1 MPLIPRKTP
10 ILMLS
15 GVNDE
20 VVPREHMQDLWGLVQ
35 HRGAGA
41 PAGTGTN
48 TTASE
53 SEEIPGMESIRSQM
67 GMVDPLPS
75 VKVAVEDVRTQ
86 SKFIEFEN
94 GTHST

>member
-1 MPLIPRKTP
+1 
-10 ILMLS
+10 
-15 GVNDE
+15 
-20 VVPREHMQDLWGLVQ
+20 MQGLWELVQ

-41 PAGTGTN
+41 PAGTGSN
-48 TTASE
+48 KP
-53 SEEIPGMESIRSQM
+53 SEEIAGMESIQSQM

>member
-1 MPLIPRKTP
+1 
-10 ILMLS
+10 MLS

-20 VVPREHMQDLWGLVQ
+20 VVPREHMQDLWELVQ

-41 PAGTGTN
+41 PAGTGSN
-48 TTASE
+48 KTASE